1 MVALYQRVYDELRA
15 AIERGDYPVDHR
27 LPSDTELTE
36 RHGVSAITVK
46 KALDLLRN
54 DGYISRRPRVG
65 TTVISDVATAAP
77 APHTLKQPLVG
88 LVVTNFDDTFG
99 TRILGGL
106 LDRANASA
114 NLLIKR
120 SLGDA
125 SAEDRLIRA
134 LVEGGVRAL
143 ILQPSSSIYVP
154 PAVLELVTK
163 DFPVVILDRVFDG
176 VPISTVCSDNVAA
189 GQLAAEHLFSLGHEH
204 IGLVSSD
211 STVSTLRDRRDGY
224 IKAHAMHHIPHD
236 EQKVFD
242 LVHSTTP
249 GSTATPDEDVD
260 HLAGYLRAHPEL
272 TGVVATEYNIA
283 AMLREAAVKI
293 GRSVPEDLSI
303 VCFDHPDA
311 FYDRAQYRFTHIRQD
326 QEGMGEAAVD
336 LSLSLIRDPTS
347 MRKIALATELIVGQS
362 TRPRQQGGS

>member
-1 MVALYQRVYDELRA
+1 MVALYQRVYDEIRA

-27 LPSDTELTE
+27 LPSDAELTE
-36 RHGVSAITVK
+36 IHGVSTITVK

-54 DGYISRRPRVG
+54 DGFITRRPRVG

-77 APHTLKQPLVG
+77 HTLTHPLVG

-114 NLLIKR
+114 NLLVKR

-125 SAEDRLIRA
+125 SAEDKLIRS

-154 PAVLELVTK
+154 PAVLELLPK
-163 DFPVVILDRVFDG
+163 DFPVVILDRVFDA

-189 GQLAAEHLFSLGHEH
+189 GQQATEYLFSLGHEQ

-236 EQKVFD
+236 EAKVFD

-249 GSTATPDEDVD
+249 GSTATPAEDVD
-260 HLAGYLRAHPEL
+260 HLTAYLRAHPEL
-272 TGVVATEYNIA
+272 TAVVATEYNIA
-283 AMLREAAVKI
+283 ALLRDAAARL
-293 GRSVPEDLSI
+293 GRGIPHDLSV

-311 FYDRAQYRFTHIRQD
+311 FYDSAQYRFTHIRQD
-326 QEGMGEAAVD
+326 QEGMGAAAVD
-336 LSLSLIRDPTS
+336 LVLELIRDPHAV
-347 MRKIALATELIVGQS
+347 RKITLPTELVVGQS
-362 TRPRQQGGS
+362 TRPARDRD